1 MFTRGRAAQQIRFIL
16 AACILALLVAGCSQA
31 TPVEQAPLPTN
42 TPVPTAV
49 VATPT
54 PEPQRS
60 EAQDVVEDA
69 LADLQGQQG
78 IRAQEIVVQEV
89 TATEFS
95 DASLGVPEPGKL
107 YAQVL
112 TPGYVIRL
120 AVGDQVYIY
129 HGNSERVVLAA
140 QETSQA
146 IAVPGDQSAP
156 PRPGRDDPRPGR
168 DDPRPYQRVEFAD
181 TGLSAELPVGW
192 LRLEPEWVWTPAV
205 DSGLLIGVRWA
216 DLQPPQ
222 EAEPALLPSPSQ
234 IMQAEP
240 IELSWASGQLFTVEV
255 YGPATQGSD
264 AKAPVQSVEMHAIVV
279 IDANGTRRA
288 FDLYAAAPD
297 AEQMAAQ
304 ETVLRHLL
312 DTSTLAATG
321 SAPIQDGTPA
331 QEPPGDWVAFRDDRS
346 GLELY
351 VPADWAWKELPA
363 DTPGMPDDWPV
374 VRIVHFYPQAWDAEI
389 NRSGPPDP
397 TAKVVV
403 SPVQMEVLIGPE
415 EQFRRVYPEPTQRE
429 EIEINGLPVTVEK
442 EILNPMSLTRYVF
455 RSPEDAQVYVTLT
468 DALTGFPDR
477 LADNEAIAEQAS
489 MIVQTAR
496 FVQ

>member
-1 MFTRGRAAQQIRFIL
+1 MFTRGQAVQQIRFIL

-60 EAQDVVEDA
+60 EAQDVVAQA
-69 LADLQGQQG
+69 LADLQERQG

-89 TATEFS
+89 TATDFS

-140 QETSQA
+140 QETSQV
-146 IAVPGDQSAP
+146 IVVPGDQPAP
-156 PRPGRDDPRPGR
+156 PRPGTTTYD
-168 DDPRPYQRVEFAD
+168 RVEFAD
-181 TGLSAELPVGW
+181 TGLSGELPAGW
-192 LRLEPEWVWTPAV
+192 LRLEPEWAWTPAV

-222 EAEPALLPSPSQ
+222 EAEPTLLPSPSQ
-234 IMQAEP
+234 IVQAEP
-240 IELSWASGQLFTVEV
+240 IEPSWASGQLFTVEV

-321 SAPIQDGTPA
+321 SAPA
-331 QEPPGDWVAFRDDRS
+331 QEPPGNWVGFRDDRS

-363 DTPGMPDDWPV
+363 DAPGTPDDWPV
-374 VRIVHFYPQAWDAEI
+374 VRIVHFYPQAWAAEI

-415 EQFRRVYPEPTQRE
+415 AQFRRVYPEPTQQK
-429 EIEINGLPVTVEK
+429 EIEINGLPVTVET

-477 LADNEAIAEQAS
+477 LAGNEAIAEQAS
-489 MIVQTAR
+489 MIVQTAQ